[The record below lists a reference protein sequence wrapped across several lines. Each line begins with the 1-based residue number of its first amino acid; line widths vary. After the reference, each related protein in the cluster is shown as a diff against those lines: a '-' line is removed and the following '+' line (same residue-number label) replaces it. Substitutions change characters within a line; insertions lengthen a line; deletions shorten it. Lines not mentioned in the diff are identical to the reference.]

1 MLNILNK
8 TPMGNEDTVHYSNR
22 SKDLFK
28 TPFDDLLPEVDEPA
42 AQFYLDAMRIYLGLC
57 EGTVSMEV
65 AIKAVDRLKEN
76 PEYSTFPI
84 NPTIVPINQQYK
96 MKMIEN
102 LQTLSKFNL
111 YTKSSIRSAYNFVFL
126 IEDAPISDT
135 DLSVLL
141 VLSKN
146 PRITLVSASEILN
159 FTPRTIARS
168 LDRLHERNGLRVSVL
183 EDSTAFN
190 LQSVMLF
197 FIVQDG
203 IEWKS
208 IEACLQQY
216 PFTKSI
222 LKTAMTDIGYVT
234 FLIPNYQKFEHSF
247 KKNLR
252 SLTKTIFSYS
262 SLHVQNQFGSTSNVD
277 LFKNDIWELPTN
289 LEYMLKSDRAIDPKN
304 IPPILSCSGV
314 KPDFDKDDF
323 IVTSQMKLDAR
334 ALPGKISE
342 NLMMKGWPIDTR
354 KVSSTQRKLQNH
366 NLVLPF
372 VLFGLPKLS
381 SNFCFEIICN
391 DEWKPRILETI
402 GKFPWVM
409 YYLSD
414 RGIVVW
420 TMTSGDHQVEYYQ
433 LFRALEQ
440 KPGVRSVQ
448 PIMTIA
454 QQGSRSMLDLVRN
467 LSLENGVWSANEDDI
482 DISKYMEL

>member
-1 MLNILNK
+1 
-8 TPMGNEDTVHYSNR
+8 MGNEDAVHISSR
-22 SKDLFK
+22 SKELFQ
-28 TPFDDLLPEVDEPA
+28 TPFDDLLPEVDEPT

-57 EGTVSMEV
+57 EGTISMEV

-76 PEYSTFPI
+76 PEYTTFPI

-102 LQTLSKFNL
+102 LKTLNKFNL

-141 VLSKN
+141 ALSKN

-159 FTPRTIARS
+159 LTPRTIARS
-168 LDRLHERNGLRVSVL
+168 LNRLHERNGLRVSIM

-190 LQSVMLF
+190 LQSLMLF
-197 FIVQDG
+197 FVVQEG
-203 IEWKS
+203 IEWES
-208 IEACLQQY
+208 VEQCLQQY

-222 LKTAMTDIGYVT
+222 LKTTMTDLGYVT
-234 FLIPNYQKFEHSF
+234 FLIPNYNKFEHSF
-247 KKNLR
+247 KKNLK
-252 SLTKTIFSYS
+252 SMTKTIFSYS
-262 SLHVQNQFGSTSNVD
+262 SLHVQTQFGSISNVG
-277 LFKNDIWELPTN
+277 LFLNDTWELPKN
-289 LEYMLKSDRAIDPKN
+289 LEYMLKTDRDIDSKN
-304 IPPILSCSGV
+304 IPQLLSCSGV
-314 KPDFDKDDF
+314 KPDFDKEDF

-366 NLVLPF
+366 NLALPF
-372 VLFGLPKLS
+372 ILIALPKLS

-414 RGIVVW
+414 RGIIVW
-420 TMTSGDHQVEYYQ
+420 TITSGDHQVEYYQ

-440 KPGVRSVQ
+440 KPGVSSVQ

-467 LSLENGVWSANEDDI
+467 HSLANGVWSVDEDDI
-482 DISKYMEL
+482 DISKYMDL

>member
-1 MLNILNK
+1 
-8 TPMGNEDTVHYSNR
+8 MGNEDAVHISSQ
-22 SKDLFK
+22 SKELFQ

-57 EGTVSMEV
+57 EGTVTME
-65 AIKAVDRLKEN
+65 AALKAVDKLKEN
-76 PEYSTFPI
+76 PEYTTFPI
-84 NPTIVPINQQYK
+84 NPTVVPINQRFK

-102 LQTLSKFNL
+102 LQTLNKFNL

-126 IEDAPISDT
+126 IEDSPISNT
-135 DLSVLL
+135 DLAVLTA
-141 VLSKN
+141 LSRN

-159 FTPRTIARS
+159 LAPRTVARS
-168 LDRLHERNGLRVSVL
+168 LDRLHEGKGLRVSIM

-190 LQSVMLF
+190 LQSAMLF
-197 FIVQDG
+197 FVVQEG
-203 IEWKS
+203 IEWDS
-208 IEACLQQY
+208 VEHCLQQY

-222 LKTAMTDIGYVT
+222 LKTTMTDVGYAT
-234 FLIPNYQKFEHSF
+234 FLIPNYSKFEYSF
-247 KKNLR
+247 KKNLK

-262 SLHVQNQFGSTSNVD
+262 SFHIQTHFGSISNVD
-277 LFKNDIWELPTN
+277 LFMNDTWELPKN
-289 LEYMLKSDRAIDPKN
+289 LEYMLDSNREIDSTKL
-304 IPPILSCSGV
+304 PPLLRCSGV
-314 KPDFDKDDF
+314 RPDFDKEDF

-354 KVSSTQRKLQNH
+354 KVSSTQRKLQSH

-372 VLFGLPKLS
+372 IIFALPRLS

-391 DEWKPRILETI
+391 DVWKPRILETI

-440 KPGVRSVQ
+440 KPGVSTVQ

-454 QQGSRSMLDLVRN
+454 QQGSRSMLDLVRD
-467 LSLENGVWSANEDDI
+467 LSWVNGVWSVDEDDL
-482 DISKYMEL
+482 DISKYMDI